1 MAKKD
6 KKNPP
11 EMVENLPQDERITD
25 EPVFESDIDFW
36 QEVLTEYGEIESP
49 MHLKLLLKKL
59 ETEAARESAKIKK
72 KQRLVAQRNK
82 AAIKKEAKRKKAE
95 KRAFASLPPS
105 RKADLRQKQADAKL
119 AAKMEAAQAKADAKE
134 AAQKAKADLQAKKVV
149 DAEFNMQEKLFMLSL
164 TPQEKADYKFL
175 RNAKKRIEAAQNKI
189 TEAKEK
195 QSEVAS
201 SNVLPIKGFLITLG
215 VCIAVTALITFCATN
230 MYIDSGYYTEKVGNL
245 KTSLEEFKVK
255 LDGGPVSNAKD
266 FEGGISVYQQILD
279 DMPVVEEQLQRINTN
294 YFWVM
299 KKETPETLGL
309 SEIAEKATAL
319 QTSIDALQTIMDTN
333 TSFSTSVDE
342 AYQNS
347 TSLDE
352 LVNSLSNLSIEI
364 DQLILSFDEFNLPA
378 GLPSHRDSYRE
389 KLVASQTYV
398 QLVISYVNELV
409 TIRAD
414 LDGTEA
420 SINSAKNMNTHSSD
434 SLEEKVD
441 DYMKK
446 MDDIVEVHKKLTALN
461 NNIDYAQVIGKKDFA
476 FLAGDVI
483 SESGLTFYMD
493 MVELEDIIKES
504 NRVEQKCLDLPY
516 PKVAT
521 ETNETILTHRSQ
533 GSTDKA
539 LSTNQEL
546 IARIAAISVPDEIA
560 ASVRTYKR
568 GLDTRNEFLLK
579 QQEYIKLSEEKDAV
593 FSVYTE
599 AKVAYETAKYKASAE
614 RSENGRTD
622 LYYSLRNEMDAAEK
636 RMDEAESAAEDD
648 ADAIQ
653 ELMKDV
659 RSDAA
664 KSREEYQDDLDF

>member
-1 MAKKD
+1 
-6 KKNPP
+6 
-11 EMVENLPQDERITD
+11 RITD